1 MNGEFSQFLTV
12 KNWIFFITWAI
23 MRYVMSLNNEIK
35 LMGNLVRDPDV
46 YESANGKHAKIRMAA
61 NTKRGDKEDT
71 LFIDVKLFGFAHRDF
86 EYFSP
91 KKGDKIGVV
100 GRLSV
105 DEFTDKNGN
114 ERREAVIYANDL
126 FKIAKRA
133 SQESSF

>member
-1 MNGEFSQFLTV
+1 
-12 KNWIFFITWAI
+12 
-23 MRYVMSLNNEIK
+23 MSLNNEIK
-35 LMGNLVRDPDV
+35 LVGNLVRDPDI
-46 YESANGKHAKIRMAA
+46 YESENGKHARIRMAA

-71 LFIDVKLFGFAHRDF
+71 LFIDVKLFGFAYRDF

-91 KKGDKIGVV
+91 NKGDKIAVV

-114 ERREAVIYANDL
+114 ERREAVVYANNL